1 MKQWKKH
8 CLIFAAAMVML
19 SGCSSRKTMV
29 SLEEA
34 KNMTEEQLKENLS
47 GFTQAEIQAAWG
59 EGAGPLFGLYGEV
72 FQLDDER
79 TLVLYYE
86 GDGQTVQDVAFGES
100 SQSFE
105 GTIRKIHGTSA
116 VVEVDEGFP
125 IRSSGDRVS
134 VSLEEEA
141 AKAQVGDRVRITY
154 SGSVMESYPL
164 QLGNQKSIQLLER
177 KTDEENSGE
186 NPYPQVLT
194 EPPVLQ
200 LQDVL
205 SSTYGEFEVRS
216 GNYTWYCQTENED
229 EMTCIAACG
238 AGPLEEAEKKE
249 RLKLPQ
255 YNKLDCV
262 SYMVSWEVMPDS
274 ITVKVYDTA
283 DLGNADAKTL
293 SDARYE
299 EIFTIGLK
307 PERIYEITAEWKE
320 EQLDKN
326 GFYGNASY
334 VIVTE

>member
-34 KNMTEEQLKENLS
+34 KNMTEEQLKESLS

-105 GTIRKIHGTSA
+105 GTIREIHGTSA

-141 AKAQVGDRVRITY
+141 AKAQAGDRVRVTY

-164 QLGNQKSIQLLER
+164 QLGNQKSI
-177 KTDEENSGE
+177 
-186 NPYPQVLT
+186 
-194 EPPVLQ
+194 Q

-216 GNYTWYCQTENED
+216 GNYTWYCQTKNAD

-262 SYMVSWEVMPDS
+262 SYMVSWKVMPDS

-326 GFYGNASY
+326 GFYGDASY